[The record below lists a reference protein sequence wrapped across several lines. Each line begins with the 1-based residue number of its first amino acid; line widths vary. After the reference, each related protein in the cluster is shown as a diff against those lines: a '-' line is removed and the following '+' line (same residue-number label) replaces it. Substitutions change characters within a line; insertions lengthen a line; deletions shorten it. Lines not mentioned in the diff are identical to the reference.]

1 MRPPSASDLSKNNRV
16 LITSPDRVITR
27 EYCKAISEALGGMN
41 IVWVDDVADLLD
53 AARGDI
59 LWASDVVLVHVL
71 HQDELKDLMGLTTAA
86 PGGAVVLLEEETLT
100 HEKNYKNLRGICIPC
115 VIEDPTPEQCV
126 TWLKRKLSAKG
137 IVCHGRVV
145 EEMVA
150 RRGPDLSCLER
161 DMHKLIL
168 MSKGSGLSVPLVHRT
183 VPVSAEMGAF
193 ELAEAVLK
201 RRVPEA
207 LAFSK
212 RVADAGMVHAV
223 HTVITQARRMCRA
236 LSLREQGL
244 SDDDAAVEMGVPKF
258 IYKTKMCAPAA
269 AFGYSKL
276 VKGLDILAGLDKEL
290 RTSRFPK
297 REIFELGLLRVMRP
311 T

>member
-1 MRPPSASDLSKNNRV
+1 MRPPSACDLSKNNRV
-16 LITSPDRVITR
+16 MITSPDRVVTR
-27 EYCKAISEALGGMN
+27 EYCKAISEALGN
-41 IVWVDDVADLLD
+41 LEIVWVDDVADLLD
-53 AARGDI
+53 AARGGG
-59 LWASDVVLVHVL
+59 LWASDAVLVHVL
-71 HQDELKDLMGLTTAA
+71 HQEELKDLMGLSTAA

-115 VIEDPTPEQCV
+115 VIDDPTPEQCSV
-126 TWLKRKLSAKG
+126 WLKRKFSAKG
-137 IVCHGRVV
+137 IVCHGPVV
-145 EEMVA
+145 EEMVS

-168 MSKGSGLSVPLVHRT
+168 MSKGAGINVPLVHRT
-183 VPVSAEMGAF
+183 IPVSADIGAF
-193 ELAEAVLK
+193 ELAEAVLR

-207 LAFSK
+207 LIFSK
-212 RVADAGMVHAV
+212 RVSDSGMVHAV

-244 SDDDAAVEMGVPKF
+244 SDEDAAGEMGVPKF

-276 VKGLDILAGLDKEL
+276 VKGLEILAGLDKEL
-290 RTSRFPK
+290 RTSKFPK
-297 REIFELGLLRVMRP
+297 REIFEMGLLKVMRP